1 MFSASVSF
9 SIIVGSCSA
18 AVKNTVQSICQEH
31 IKIVIHDLTMHHHG
45 LRMNVS
51 QLKCSLC
58 GAAYA
63 PGEVRY
69 VCPKHGDVGLLDV
82 LYDYEK
88 IKSKLNPADVSR
100 SKDFSIWKYW
110 DLLPIDDR
118 LVVPPL
124 RVGWTPLYNA
134 KRLGKEL
141 TLRNLWVKDDGL
153 NPTGSLKDRASAV
166 VVAKA
171 KELGVEVITA
181 ASSGNAGAALAG
193 LSASGHVPAVVFVP
207 HTAPEAKVAQL
218 LIYGARVFLVKG
230 TYDQA
235 FELSLTASREFGW
248 YSRNTGY
255 NPYTVEGKKTASF
268 EICEQLALAKSE
280 NSPRGWNAPDR
291 IFVAVGDGNIITGL
305 WKGLRDLLALGW
317 IEKMP
322 KLMGVQAEGSA
333 ACYNAWK
340 TGTETIT
347 PVDAHTISDSISVGL
362 PRDGIRAVRAVRETN
377 GAYLTVA
384 DDEVL
389 EAMRKLARA
398 EGVFAEPA
406 GATGYAGLA
415 KAIRENLVDPDED
428 IVVVVTGNGLKDIHA
443 AVKAAGK
450 ASLIEPNLET
460 LRRMKESAAS

>member
-1 MFSASVSF
+1 
-9 SIIVGSCSA
+9 
-18 AVKNTVQSICQEH
+18 
-31 IKIVIHDLTMHHHG
+31 
-45 LRMNVS
+45 MNVS

-58 GAAYA
+58 GAVYA
-63 PGEVRY
+63 PDEVRY
-69 VCPKHGDVGLLDV
+69 VCPRHGDSGLLDV

-88 IKSKLNPADVSR
+88 IKSQVTPADILR
-100 SKDFSIWKYW
+100 SKDFSIWRYW
-110 DLLPIDDR
+110 ELLPIDSR
-118 LVVPPL
+118 SVVPPL

-141 TLRNLWVKDDGL
+141 MLHNLWLKDDGL

-171 KELGVEVITA
+171 KELGVKVITA

-207 HTAPEAKVAQL
+207 QSAPEAKVAQL

-235 FELSLTASREFGW
+235 FELSLAASKEFGW

-255 NPYTVEGKKTASF
+255 NPYTAEGKKTASF
-268 EICEQLALAKSE
+268 EICEQLTLMKSE
-280 NSPRGWNAPDR
+280 HSSSGWAVPDR
-291 IFVAVGDGNIITGL
+291 IFVAVGDGNIITGI

-317 IEKMP
+317 IDKLP
-322 KLMGVQAEGSA
+322 KLMGVQADGAA

-340 TGTETIT
+340 AGTETIT
-347 PVDAHTISDSISVGL
+347 PVEAHTISDSISVGL
-362 PRDGIRAVRAVRETN
+362 PRDGIRAMRAVRETH
-377 GAYLTVA
+377 GVYLTVT
-384 DDEVL
+384 DEEVL
-389 EAMRKLARA
+389 EAMRRLARE
-398 EGVFAEPA
+398 EGIFAEPA
-406 GATGYAGLA
+406 GATGYAGLV

-428 IVVVVTGNGLKDIHA
+428 VVVVITGNGLKDIHA

-450 ASLIEPNLET
+450 ASLIDPNLET
-460 LRRMKESAAS
+460 IRSMKDGTAP

>member
-1 MFSASVSF
+1 MF
-9 SIIVGSCSA
+9 
-18 AVKNTVQSICQEH
+18 
-31 IKIVIHDLTMHHHG
+31 
-45 LRMNVS
+45 VS
-51 QLKCSLC
+51 QLKCSIC
-58 GAAYA
+58 GALYA
-63 PGEVRY
+63 PNEVRY

-82 LYDYEK
+82 LYDYER
-88 IKSKLNPADVSR
+88 IKSQVTPSDISK
-100 SKDFSIWKYW
+100 SKDFSIWRYW
-110 DLLPIDDR
+110 DLLPINAR
-118 LVVPPL
+118 SAVPPL

-141 TLRNLWVKDDGL
+141 ELRNLWLKDDGL
-153 NPTGSLKDRASAV
+153 NPTGSFKDRASAV

-171 KELGVEVITA
+171 KELGVKVITA

-235 FELSLTASREFGW
+235 FELCLAASKEFGW

-268 EICEQLALAKSE
+268 EICEQLSLAE
-280 NSPRGWNAPDR
+280 PANSPRSWSTPDR

-317 IEKMP
+317 IERMP
-322 KLMGVQAEGSA
+322 KLMGVQAEGAA

-340 TGTETIT
+340 AGTDTMS
-347 PVDAHTISDSISVGL
+347 PVDAHTISDSICVGL
-362 PRDGIRAVRAVRETN
+362 PRDGTRAVRAVRETQ
-377 GAYLTVA
+377 GTYLTVS

-389 EAMRKLARA
+389 EAMRKLARE

-406 GATGYAGLA
+406 GATGYAGLV
-415 KAIRENLVDPDED
+415 KAVRENLVSHDED
-428 IVVVVTGNGLKDIHA
+428 VAVVVTGNGLKDIHA
-443 AVKAAGK
+443 AVKAAGQ
-450 ASLIEPNLET
+450 ASLIEPNLDNI
-460 LRRMKESAAS
+460 LRMKRDAAR